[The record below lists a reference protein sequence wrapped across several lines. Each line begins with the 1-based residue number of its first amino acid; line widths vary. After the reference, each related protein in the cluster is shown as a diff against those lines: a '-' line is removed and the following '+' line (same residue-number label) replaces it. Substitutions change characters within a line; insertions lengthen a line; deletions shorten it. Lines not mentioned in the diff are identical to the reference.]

1 MKYRE
6 LIQFEPINEVV
17 KFSRLEEEDYRK
29 GLVRNFVFSRDYEQ
43 TIIPRICENLD
54 YTQTYRPFQK
64 DLFSSFDTFG
74 LQIVGNY
81 GTGKSHLMS
90 LVSLV
95 AENEEYLGLISNI
108 NAKDA
113 LSAIAGKYKI
123 IRFELGN
130 DQELWDIICYQIDK
144 KLKEYGVNYSIS
156 ADDSLDQYSVKL
168 AKMMAHFEEKYPDKG
183 LIVIIDEMLSYLKGR
198 SEPGKLNRDL
208 AVLQALGQYSD
219 HSKFRMIFG
228 VQEMIYNAPEF
239 QFAAEMLQKVND
251 RYIDITITK

>member
-144 KLKEYGVNYSIS
+144 KRAEEDKDDAHKVHKGADPARVIKEGTRNQG
-156 ADDSLDQYSVKL
+156 DDGDLC
-168 AKMMAHFEEKYPDKG
+168 AAGHKG
-183 LIVIIDEMLSYLKGR
+183 G
-198 SEPGKLNRDL
+198 
-208 AVLQALGQYSD
+208 
-219 HSKFRMIFG
+219 
-228 VQEMIYNAPEF
+228 
-239 QFAAEMLQKVND
+239 
-251 RYIDITITK
+251 

>member
-1 MKYRE
+1 MRYRD

-17 KFSRLEEEDYRK
+17 KFSRLEEDDYRK
-29 GLVRNFVFSRDYEQ
+29 SLVRNFVFSKAYED

-90 LVSLV
+90 LVSLI
-95 AENEEYLGLISNI
+95 AEDAGFLSMVTNEK
-108 NAKDA
+108 AKSA
-113 LSAIAGKYKI
+113 LENIAGKYKI
-123 IRFELGN
+123 VRFELGN

-144 KLKEYGVNYSIS
+144 KLKEFGVDYSIS
-156 ADDSLDQYSVKL
+156 DDTSLDQYAVKL
-168 AKMMAHFEEKYPDKG
+168 AKMMAHFEAKYADKG
-183 LIVIIDEMLSYLKGR
+183 LIIIIDEMLSYLKGR

-208 AVLQALGQYSD
+208 AVLQALG
-219 HSKFRMIFG
+219 
-228 VQEMIYNAPEF
+228 
-239 QFAAEMLQKVND
+239 
-251 RYIDITITK
+251 

>member
-95 AENEEYLGLISNI
+95 AENEEYLGLISNA

-168 AKMMAHFEEKYPDKG
+168 AKMMAHFEEKYPDKAVWVWTG
-183 LIVIIDEMLSYLKGR
+183 FLWEDVASDLLESSIDVVVDGQFKEDLKDLRLKYRGSSNQRVINVKDST
-198 SEPGKLNRDL
+198 RDN
-208 AVLQALGQYSD
+208 
-219 HSKFRMIFG
+219 II
-228 VQEMIYNAPEF
+228 IYE
-239 QFAAEMLQKVND
+239 
-251 RYIDITITK
+251 